1 MTIHRYLGA
10 QIHPEDRES
19 TEEITTSGI
28 SSYGWQGRWLVTMS
42 SVVAKK
48 TSGRMEQLRVILIQ
62 LPISQTRLLPQF
74 ARFTVIA
81 KAAPGRRCSSRHSL
95 TREELSLRGRIVFC
109 LESLKASLPFQA
121 PLSSNGRR
129 PFWRNWAEV
138 DPSYDHCSW
147 SGCVA
152 CLSAICCVS
161 NITKVFYYLLL
172 TCLSD
177 LFGSKRNY
185 SQPPCI
191 YHN

>member
-1 MTIHRYLGA
+1 MLWDNEVHGKSPCYDGKGRGTTTHRYLGA

-48 TSGRMEQLRVILIQ
+48 TSGRMEQLPVILIQ
-62 LPISQTRLLPQF
+62 LPISQTRPLPQF

-121 PLSSNGRR
+121 PSAAMAGGLSGGTGQKLTQ
-129 PFWRNWAEV
+129 ATII
-138 DPSYDHCSW
+138 
-147 SGCVA
+147 VA
-152 CLSAICCVS
+152 GVAALLASLLSV
-161 NITKVFYYLLL
+161 V
-172 TCLSD
+172 
-177 LFGSKRNY
+177 
-185 SQPPCI
+185 
-191 YHN
+191 